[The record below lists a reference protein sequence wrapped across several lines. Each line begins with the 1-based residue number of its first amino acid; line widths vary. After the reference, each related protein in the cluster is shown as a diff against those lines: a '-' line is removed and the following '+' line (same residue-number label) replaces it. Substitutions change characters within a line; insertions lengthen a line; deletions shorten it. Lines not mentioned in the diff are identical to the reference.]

1 MFTINKHELAIGYI
15 SGPGYVQEA
24 VGEGSSRREASAT
37 AAREALRARRE
48 REYKEADRF
57 SAAELFVY
65 QIRSLWN
72 PRIRQALRDYFA
84 KLEAARIAL
93 DSPATCEIRRLPEQ
107 LSFVG
112 QRLAIGQSIYMVDS
126 YTGSLVAG
134 TVTRERVNY
143 YRSCECGV
151 VYYDTTFGRTIRSD
165 LDSGFSNIHYFV
177 DESAARDL
185 AVKTLEQRLANVQ
198 QQLNKTRG

>member
-1 MFTINKHELAIGYI
+1 MFTINKHELVIGYI

-24 VGEGSSRREASAT
+24 VGEGSRSLEASVK
-37 AAREALRARRE
+37 AAREALIARRQ
-48 REYKEADRF
+48 REYKDADRF

-65 QIRSLWN
+65 RIRSLWN
-72 PRIRQALRDYFA
+72 PGIRQALRDYHA

-93 DSPATCEIRRLPEQ
+93 DSPATCDIRRLPEQ

-112 QRLAIGQSIYMVDS
+112 QRLAIWQSIYMVDTH
-126 YTGSLVAG
+126 TGVFIAG

-143 YRSCECGV
+143 YRSRDCGV
-151 VYYDTTFGRTIRSD
+151 AYYDTSFGRTIRSD

-185 AVKTLEQRLANVQ
+185 AVKTLEQRLADVQ